1 MIDRIL
7 IAYTRLR
14 AAWAER
20 QSERAFS
27 DAMKK
32 RREAN
37 GWFVAVACI
46 ALASPACAHV
56 TTSDVT
62 AQHAA
67 LDRECRAEWARIEA
81 MDAPAEERLRL
92 LDASGQRCR
101 EAGLEICEAHGT
113 CGEFGR

>member
-7 IAYTRLR
+7 IAYTRFR

-32 RREAN
+32 RREEN
-37 GWFVAVACI
+37 GWFV
-46 ALASPACAHV
+46 LAFLVLVPLHACAHV

-81 MDAPAEERLRL
+81 MDAPADERLRL